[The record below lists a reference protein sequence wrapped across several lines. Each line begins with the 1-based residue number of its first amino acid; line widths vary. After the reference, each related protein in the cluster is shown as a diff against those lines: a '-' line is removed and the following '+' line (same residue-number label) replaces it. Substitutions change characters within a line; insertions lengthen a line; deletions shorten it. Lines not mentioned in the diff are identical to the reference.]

1 MPYSLYI
8 HIPFCKR
15 KCAYC
20 DFTSYAGRD
29 EFIPEYIEALKFEL
43 EYYSSLYKRPA
54 VRTIFIGG
62 GTPTLLSDEQLSS
75 LFTSI
80 KNDFDVEN
88 KAEITIEA
96 NPGTVTKEK
105 LNSLIIAGVNRLS
118 LGAQTFNNSLLKKI
132 GRIHNEHEIN
142 DAFNMARDAGFRN
155 INLDLIFALPGENM
169 KDWQESLAKAV
180 KLKPEHIST
189 YNLQIEEDTPLHKE
203 KLESGLNL
211 PDEDME
217 LEMYK
222 YAIKYLKD
230 NGYSQY
236 EISNFA
242 KPGFECEHNKTYW
255 TLKEYIGV
263 GAGAHS
269 FINNSRIGNTLYLD
283 KYLTRDMKVIKTEH
297 ANTKKENMQEMV
309 FLGLRLIK
317 GFNLEDFT
325 NKFGISMREIYRKE
339 LAELTEDGLIEI
351 NGKNIKLTENGLF
364 LANEVFKKFL

>member
-8 HIPFCKR
+8 HIPFCKK

-20 DFTSYAGRD
+20 DFPSYAGRD
-29 EFIPEYIEALKFEL
+29 EFIPEYLEALKFEL
-43 EYYSSLYKRPA
+43 EYYYTLYKRPA
-54 VRTIFIGG
+54 VSTIYIGG
-62 GTPTLLSDEQLSS
+62 GTPTLLSEEQLSS

-80 KNDFDVEN
+80 KNDFDVSSG
-88 KAEITIEA
+88 AEISIEA
-96 NPGTVTKEK
+96 NPGTVTREK
-105 LNSLIIAGVNRLS
+105 LKMLIGAGVNRIS

-132 GRIHNEHEIN
+132 GRIHSEREIN
-142 DAFNMARDAGFRN
+142 DAFHMAREAGFKN

-180 KLKPEHIST
+180 KLSPEHIST
-189 YNLQIEEDTPLHKE
+189 YNLQIEEDTPLYLE
-203 KLESGLNL
+203 KLEGGLNL
-211 PDEDME
+211 PDEDKE

-222 YAIKYLKD
+222 YAIRYLTE
-230 NGYSQY
+230 NGYSHY

-242 KPGFECEHNKTYW
+242 KPGSECEHNKAYW
-255 TLKEYIGV
+255 TLKEYISA

-269 FINNSRIGNTLYLD
+269 FLKNSRIENTPYLD
-283 KYLTRDMKVIKTEH
+283 KYLTRDMRVIKTEH

-317 GFNLEDFT
+317 GFNLGDFT
-325 NKFGISMREIYRKE
+325 NRFGISMREIYKKE
-339 LAELTEDGLIEI
+339 LAELIEDGLIEM
-351 NGKNIKLTENGLF
+351 NGKNLKLTENGLF